1 MPHSRGLP
9 EGSDLGHW
17 AQRRTRVSV
26 ALIALVAGIVGA
38 ATARSAAH
46 SATESQAPYLLP
58 RPQRTIERSNPPV
71 VNAIL
76 ERTQRAARDEAMAAA
91 KLKRTV
97 AGGCVPVAAPWRKPD
112 FGPPSPTFTARV
124 IGHQVEV
131 SFEYAH
137 LPTSSA
143 CRPRTLT
150 VVVYSGELAST
161 TFNNAGAVGTYELR
175 GPRGRT
181 TVDLP
186 WGGRAP
192 FHVQVTSET
201 LLGFRGAEG
210 RRPLACPAAGCLP
223 GYQPTQH
230 AWTLPLPVLP
240 LRGLNRSELAASLRY
255 VVAGETWTTAKGASC
270 SSLRSCTVTLVTP
283 GFPNYPYRVRYRM
296 AGQQVPGCWM
306 GMSAGAIDT
315 LPYRDPGLGPVELS
329 GCASWVS

>member
-1 MPHSRGLP
+1 M
-9 EGSDLGHW
+9 
-17 AQRRTRVSV
+17 SV
-26 ALIALVAGIVGA
+26 ALIALLAGLVGA

-46 SATESQAPYLLP
+46 SATGSTVPYLLP
-58 RPQRTIERSNPPV
+58 RPERTIESSNPPV

-76 ERTQRAARDEAMAAA
+76 ERTQRAIHAEAVAAA
-91 KLKRTV
+91 KLKRTTT
-97 AGGCVPVAAPWRKPD
+97 AGCVPVAAPWRKPD
-112 FGPPSPTFTARV
+112 LGPPSPSFNARV

-131 SFEYAH
+131 NFEYAH

-210 RRPLACPAAGCLP
+210 RRLLACPAAGCLP
-223 GYQPTQH
+223 GYKPSPH

-240 LRGLNRSELAASLRY
+240 LRGLDRSELAASLRY

-283 GFPNYPYRVRYRM
+283 GFPDDPYRVRSRM

-306 GMSAGAIDT
+306 GMSTGAIDP